1 MCDRVRAF
9 LAMSEKDERFAQR
22 DAEAARQAE
31 DAARQAQAQAQ
42 ADAAL
47 AAVEEARAE
56 RVRNI
61 AQNEVGVGSMER
73 ELARAREQEVAR
85 VKAEMAR
92 EEEAKAE
99 RKAERARRKA
109 EEAHAARAAGVRNNA
124 WTRSKSGQVTQEAQL
139 QQRLSAAKL
148 VVAAAPP
155 LDVAALRDVL
165 LAMDSETRDVRAL
178 AETKVDKR
186 VVVYRHELD
195 EWIDRRC
202 MILLQPVIDDLKAYK
217 ERTDPRIQA
226 LEDEIPPLKARIAE
240 CESQLKQHRTK
251 IGNLSARLLKAETA
265 LIEKAEQ
272 TEVNALAEAT
282 RRFMQKTGKTLTAHE
297 GTMGA
302 LKETAENNRLTLQ
315 KQVSTNLEEMRTI
328 PPTIPPLE
336 QFENWI
342 KKNEALQTK
351 QMKLFERMNLLKK
364 AYYAS
369 DASLPLK
376 TQLELFMKDDVP
388 ERS

>member
-1 MCDRVRAF
+1 MP
-9 LAMSEKDERFAQR
+9 EKDGRFAQR
-22 DAEAARQAE
+22 DEDARRQAE
-31 DAARQAQAQAQ
+31 EQAK
-42 ADAAL
+42 ADAAV
-47 AAVEEARAE
+47 AAVEAAKAE

-61 AQNEVGVGSMER
+61 AQNEVGVGAMER
-73 ELARAREQEVAR
+73 ELSRSREQEVER
-85 VKAEMAR
+85 VKAELAR
-92 EEEAKAE
+92 EEEAKAQ

-124 WTRSKSGQVTQEAQL
+124 WTGRKSGQVTQEVQL
-139 QQRLSAAKL
+139 QQRLNAAKL

-155 LDVAALRDVL
+155 LDVAALREVL
-165 LAMDSETRDVRAL
+165 LTMDSETRDVRAL

-186 VVVYRHELD
+186 VVVYRHEID

-226 LEDEIPPLKARIAE
+226 LEDEMPPLKARISE
-240 CESQLKQHRTK
+240 CEAQLRQHRTK

-297 GTMGA
+297 GPMGA
-302 LKETAENNRLTLQ
+302 MKETAESNRVAHHSPDNSVTRTVRKLGQ
-315 KQVSTNLEEMRTI
+315 EERGSSD
-328 PPTIPPLE
+328 
-336 QFENWI
+336 QAD
-342 KKNEALQTK
+342 EALRTNEHAQ
-351 QMKLFERMNLLKK
+351 ESLLRKRREPP
-364 AYYAS
+364 AQDTAG
-369 DASLPLK
+369 AFHEGRCAGM
-376 TQLELFMKDDVP
+376 TAVA
-388 ERS
+388 RSGSVLIIDRGESHVCGN

>member
-1 MCDRVRAF
+1 MA
-9 LAMSEKDERFAQR
+9 EKDGRFAQR
-22 DAEAARQAE
+22 DE
-31 DAARQAQAQAQ
+31 DARRRAEEQEK
-42 ADAAL
+42 ADAAM
-47 AAVEEARAE
+47 AAVEAAKAE

-61 AQNEVGVGSMER
+61 AQNEVGVGAMER
-73 ELARAREQEVAR
+73 ELSRSREQEVER

-92 EEEAKAE
+92 EEEAKAQ
-99 RKAERARRKA
+99 RNAERARRKA
-109 EEAHAARAAGVRNNA
+109 EETHAARAAGVRNNA
-124 WTRSKSGQVTQEAQL
+124 WTGSKSGQVTQEVQL
-139 QQRLSAAKL
+139 QQRLNAAKL

-155 LDVAALRDVL
+155 LDVAALREVL
-165 LAMDSETRDVRAL
+165 LTMDSETRDVRAL

-186 VVVYRHELD
+186 VVVFRHEMD

-226 LEDEIPPLKARIAE
+226 LEDEMPPLKARISE
-240 CESQLKQHRTK
+240 CEAQLKQHRTK

-302 LKETAENNRLTLQ
+302 MKETAESNRVALQ
-315 KQVSTNLEEMRTI
+315 QQVSTNLDELRTI
-328 PPTIPPLE
+328 PPTIPSLE
-336 QFENWI
+336 QFENWV

-351 QMKLFERMNLLKK
+351 QMKLFERMNMLKK

-376 TQLELFMKDDVP
+376 TQLELFMKEDVP
-388 ERS
+388 E